1 MTDTTKTNM
10 KQNDKPTDVVYAI
23 ARFSADIRPE
33 YVAELLPV
41 LRTTPNVS
49 DAMTW
54 QSKIE
59 ASAAIRHMDDTWTI
73 VRVG

>member
-1 MTDTTKTNM
+1 VTDTTKTSEKTNE
-10 KQNDKPTDVVYAI
+10 KPTDMVYAI
-23 ARFSADIRPE
+23 ARFTADIRPE
-33 YVAELLPV
+33 YVAELPPG

-49 DAMTW
+49 EAMTW

-59 ASAAIRHMDDTWTI
+59 ASMAIRELDETWSI